1 MTPID
6 TAAIRAEWEYRKRS
20 TIYGVEFENDDA
32 ATVLALCDEIDALRA
47 RLAEAECERD
57 ELGDNVELF
66 VAVMADMVDSD
77 ADRDAAIS
85 E

>member
-6 TAAIRAEWEYRKRS
+6 TTAVRAEWEPRARIS
-20 TIYGVEFENDDA
+20 IYGAEVASDDA
-32 ATVLALCDEIDALRA
+32 ATVLALCDEIDRLRA

-66 VAVMADMVDSD
+66 VAAMADMVDSD